1 MALCPFADVANHS
14 SAPHTSLASD
24 DFVCHRCG
32 SLARCV
38 HDVPHPQTGIVERLA
53 HLDPNARQTIGKG
66 RDTVDMY
73 VEWPLRKGQEVFN
86 SYGENIPDSRLL
98 VEWGF
103 VPGAF
108 PDASPVAESGSEGSA
123 REDELLVEGV
133 TWTLA
138 ELCPDIVAEAW
149 DKMQEDVELAYASRF
164 EPSEGSL
171 LCASSPKPIHHINA
185 GGQASLRL
193 WGPVWLDA
201 LREVRKRRKKKA
213 RSKTPSVSLDEATGE
228 APKDVELLLQDVRQL
243 EDVWEKQEGTLSAA
257 NARAART
264 MGKLLARRLVG
275 MRKPELGVGELYDL
289 REEATGL
296 TAMALTVVTDE
307 VALLESTLA
316 RWEELAAMAEA

>member
-1 MALCPFADVANHS
+1 M
-14 SAPHTSLASD
+14 
-24 DFVCHRCG
+24 CHRCG

-38 HDVPHPQTGIVERLA
+38 HDIPNPQTGIVERLA

-73 VEWPLRKGQEVFN
+73 VEWPLKKGQEVFN
-86 SYGENIPDSRLL
+86 SYGENLPDSRLL

-108 PDASPVAESGSEGSA
+108 PDAAPTPDGAAGGSEGSA
-123 REDELLVEGV
+123 REDELLAEGV
-133 TWTLA
+133 TWSLS

-149 DKMQEDVELAYASRF
+149 DKMQEEVELAYASRF
-164 EPSEGSL
+164 EASEGSL
-171 LCASSPKPIHHINA
+171 LCAASPKPIYHINA

-193 WGPVWLDA
+193 WGPAYLDA

-213 RSKTPSVSLDEATGE
+213 RSKTASVSLDEASGE
-228 APKDVELLLQDVRQL
+228 VPSDLELLLEDVKQL
-243 EDVWEKQEGTLSAA
+243 EQVWEKQEGTLSAA
-257 NARAART
+257 NARAAKT

-275 MRKPELGVGELYDL
+275 MRKPDLGVGELYDL
-289 REEATGL
+289 RESATGL
-296 TAMALTVVTDE
+296 TALALTVVTDE

-316 RWEELAAMAEA
+316 RWEELAAMAEP

>member
-32 SLARCV
+32 SLAQCT
-38 HDVPHPQTGIVERLA
+38 HDIPHPQTGSVERLA

-73 VEWPLRKGQEVFN
+73 VEWPLKAGQEVFN
-86 SYGENIPDSRLL
+86 SYGESIPDSRLL

-108 PDASPVAESGSEGSA
+108 PDPSSEERGSDEGTA

-133 TWTLA
+133 TWSLP
-138 ELCPDIVAEAW
+138 ELCPEIVAEAW
-149 DKMQEDVELAYASRF
+149 EKMQEGVELTYASRF

-213 RSKTPSVSLDEATGE
+213 RSKTPSVSLDEAAGD
-228 APKDVELLLQDVRQL
+228 APNDVELLLEDVKQL
-243 EDVWEKQEGTLSAA
+243 EQVWEKQEGTLSAA
-257 NARAART
+257 NARAAKT

-275 MRKPELGVGELYDL
+275 MRKPDLGIGELYDL

-296 TAMALTVVTDE
+296 TALALTVVTDE

-316 RWEELAAMAEA
+316 RWEELAAMAEP